1 MTLNDIHEDRSEADL
16 FYARGCETYLVKAYF
31 DSILDM
37 EIDAISEEDALQKA
51 KEDIEAKIEELFDK
65 SIFLEIDGSY
75 DAIAKIYE
83 TREEELKAL
92 EDKILKLMDRRKY
105 LKEEIDDIKKA
116 RDWRKVTWK
125 QEALCLKLLKEK

>member
-1 MTLNDIHEDRSEADL
+1 MALNNVYDDHSKADL
-16 FYARGCETYLVKAYF
+16 FYERGCKTYSIKAYF

-51 KEDIEAKIEELFDK
+51 KEDIEARIEDLFDK

-83 TREEELKAL
+83 TREEEL
-92 EDKILKLMDRRKY
+92 ETVENKILKLMDRRKY
-105 LKEEIDDIKKA
+105 LKEEIDDIKKL

-125 QEALCLKLLKEK
+125 

>member
-1 MTLNDIHEDRSEADL
+1 MTLNNAYEDHAKADL
-16 FYARGCETYLVKAYF
+16 FYERGCETYLVKAYF

-51 KEDIEAKIEELFDK
+51 KEDIEARLEALFDK

-75 DAIAKIYE
+75 DAIARIYE
-83 TREEELKAL
+83 TREEEL
-92 EDKILKLMDRRKY
+92 ETVENEILRLMDRRKY
-105 LKEEIDDIKKA
+105 LKEEIDDIKKV

-125 QEALCLKLLKEK
+125 